1 MNNPCAHVRCE
12 INHSSVRGYGPLSF
26 LAPFMAALC
35 LADQAFGGK
44 REQHTGAMVGVLIWL
59 LLVVALMVSGYQTEG
74 LGLCSG
80 EMVGEDCDI
89 DCGCGAHG
97 TQMDLKG
104 ARAACEPHRE
114 CGEPYTCDGGTC
126 ACDDGYRYRVLT
138 LATVGAACDDLP

>member
-104 ARAACEPHRE
+104 ARAACEPLIRATA
-114 CGEPYTCDGGTC
+114 GPAPVMIATGTEF
-126 ACDDGYRYRVLT
+126 LI
-138 LATVGAACDDLP
+138 LATAGAACDDLP